1 MNEELERLFYS
12 LDQPSA
18 YAGGYRIANAAKN
31 KYSRREI
38 SEWLAEQD
46 TYTQHK
52 PTRRRYQQR
61 TYTTRNINDTYEI
74 DLADFR
80 SLKAY
85 NDGFSYL
92 LVAIDTLSKY
102 AFAEAIKDK
111 TATSVAHGFK
121 KILQREPMRVP
132 IVVQSDK
139 GLEFLAGTFQKLL
152 KKYNIKYRTISN
164 PDSKCACVERFIRTL
179 KGRIYRYFTHKNTR
193 RYVDVIQDIVKCY
206 NNSIHSGIR
215 MKPACVTLY
224 NASEARKNLADK
236 YEKIPER
243 VKKPKFHVGDLVR
256 ISRGQR
262 VFRKSYEGGWT
273 IELFKIVRISTS
285 RYPFIY
291 FLHDLA
297 NDPIEGFFYEQELC
311 LVRKA
316 LGTVEFEIDEIL
328 ESTGTGA
335 AKKYLVSWRGY
346 PAKFNSYVSAK
357 DLQEI

>member
-1 MNEELERLFYS
+1 M
-12 LDQPSA
+12 
-18 YAGGYRIANAAKN
+18 
-31 KYSRREI
+31 
-38 SEWLAEQD
+38 
-46 TYTQHK
+46 
-52 PTRRRYQQR
+52 
-61 TYTTRNINDTYEI
+61 
-74 DLADFR
+74 
-80 SLKAY
+80 
-85 NDGFSYL
+85 
-92 LVAIDTLSKY
+92 
-102 AFAEAIKDK
+102 
-111 TATSVAHGFK
+111 
-121 KILQREPMRVP
+121 
-132 IVVQSDK
+132 
-139 GLEFLAGTFQKLL
+139 
-152 KKYNIKYRTISN
+152 
-164 PDSKCACVERFIRTL
+164 
-179 KGRIYRYFTHKNTR
+179 
-193 RYVDVIQDIVKCY
+193 IQDIVKCY

-224 NASEARKNLADK
+224 NASEARKKLADK

-243 VKKPKFHVGDLVR
+243 GKKPKFCQR
-256 ISRGQR
+256 CGQR
-262 VFRKSYEGGWT
+262 VFRKIYEGGWT

-285 RYPFIY
+285 QYPFIY